1 MVAFNLDNAFGIH
14 ADALKFR
21 AQRTAQLA
29 ANIANADTPNYK
41 AKDIDFQAAMKQVQ
55 QGNDSSMLKR
65 THQGHMTM
73 SGSSVAT
80 APLLYRVPLQPSIDG
95 NTVNAQLEQTEFA
108 KNSVEYQ
115 ASFNFLNGSIKGLL
129 TAIKGE

>member
-1 MVAFNLDNAFGIH
+1 VAFNLDNAFGIH
-14 ADALKFR
+14 GEALKLR

-41 AKDIDFQAAMKQVQ
+41 AKDIDFQTAMKQVQ
-55 QGNDSSMLKR
+55 QANDSSILKR
-65 THQGHMTM
+65 TQQGHMTT
-73 SGSSVAT
+73 SGSTAMT
-80 APLLYRVPLQPSIDG
+80 APLLYRVPHQPSIDG
-95 NTVNAQLEQTEFA
+95 NSVNTQLEQAQFA
-108 KNSVEYQ
+108 KNAVEYQ